1 MPDTTPERIPGLLE
15 KIAEIFP
22 PLFNWLQARE
32 LRKGEERDRDTE
44 ERLIE
49 IITTGEHLLNLVK
62 QTFPGDKQSQTFIE
76 NEMKIYKEQL
86 KEVQARLR
94 K

>member
-1 MPDTTPERIPGLLE
+1 MLDNLIE

-32 LRKGEERDRDTE
+32 IRKGEQRDRDTE
-44 ERLIE
+44 DRLIE
-49 IITTGEHLLNLVK
+49 IIATGEHLLNLVK
-62 QTFPGDKQSQTFIE
+62 QTFPDDKESKIFIE
-76 NEMKIYKEQL
+76 NEMKIYKDQL

>member
-1 MPDTTPERIPGLLE
+1 MLDRLAE

-22 PLFNWLQARE
+22 PLFNWLHARK

-49 IITTGEHLLNLVK
+49 IIATGEHLLNLVK
-62 QTFPGDKQSQTFIE
+62 HTFPDDKESVTFIE

-86 KEVQARLR
+86 KEVQTRLR

>member
-1 MPDTTPERIPGLLE
+1 MPNNLIEKIE

-32 LRKGEERDRDTE
+32 IRKGEEKDRDE
-44 ERLIE
+44 EQRLIE
-49 IITTGEHLLNLVK
+49 KIATGEHLLMLV
-62 QTFPGDKQSQTFIE
+62 QTMPDSKKTEKFIK